1 MKDCH
6 VQTGQADQN
15 DLGVEIAVLQ
25 ILGGVGNEEQAA
37 GGNGDSKRA
46 PGPRQNSAGDAA
58 HTPVNRGE
66 PKQSQIDHEN
76 ETDHQANRE
85 YVDRVNKS
93 KQQIVLA
100 NIDCIS
106 GIL

>member
-46 PGPRQNSAGDAA
+46 PGQRKNSAGDAA
-58 HTPVNRGE
+58 HTPVNRCE

-76 ETDHQANRE
+76 VTDHQANRE
-85 YVDRVNKS
+85 NVDRFNQG

-100 NIDCIS
+100 HTVCESAII
-106 GIL
+106 